1 MYSNSDVCGGG
12 LMYMESRIAKHLCL
26 KNHPVAVMW
35 TEEMPEGAIHFQE
48 GKWGCVAAL
57 IKAASQGKTAAATE
71 AATVCRGGRAGLG
84 FSGYEHGQIE
94 YFLSTGSETNPRSE
108 RYKKTPELARTFI
121 DTIPRIRPG
130 MCMVFKPLHMVSAG
144 DSPECVIFLVNA
156 DQLSGLVTLANY
168 DRPTQDNVA
177 VRFAS
182 GCGQAVL
189 YPLSA
194 EKAKDKT
201 CYIGMTDPSARK
213 VIGSDQLS
221 FSIPYRRFL
230 EMEREADGSFLTT
243 DTWEIIKKRIP

>member
-1 MYSNSDVCGGG
+1 
-12 LMYMESRIAKHLCL
+12 MYMESRIANHLCL

-35 TEEMPEGAIHFQE
+35 TDEMPEGAIHFQD
-48 GKWGCVAAL
+48 GKWGCVVAL
-57 IKAASQGKTAAATE
+57 IKAASQGKIAAATE
-71 AATVCRGGRAGLG
+71 ATTVCRGGRAGLG

-94 YFLSTGSETNPRSE
+94 YFLSTGSEASPKCE

-121 DTIPRIRPG
+121 DTIPRIQPG
-130 MCMVFKPLHMVSAG
+130 KCMVFKPLHMVSAREL
-144 DSPECVIFLVNA
+144 PQCVIFLVNV

-168 DRPTQDNVA
+168 DQPTQDNVA

-189 YPLSA
+189 YPLFA
-194 EKAKDKT
+194 EEAKDKT

-213 VIGSDQLS
+213 VIGRDQLS
-221 FSIPYRRFL
+221 FSIPYSRFL
-230 EMEREADGSFLTT
+230 EMEREAEGSFLTT